1 MEENMIRVTG
11 SGTIHV
17 EPDVTRIELS
27 LVSIHDSYEDAYK
40 QAQNDTDKLKK
51 IMEELK
57 LDVTLP
63 KTKVSTLTRRRRAT
77 MTETT
82 IT

>member
-40 QAQNDTDKLKK
+40 QAQNDNDKLKTN
-51 IMEELK
+51 MEEAK
-57 LDVTLP
+57 PNV
-63 KTKVSTLTRRRRAT
+63 K
-77 MTETT
+77 
-82 IT
+82 